1 MAIGY
6 LIGINKMPLK
16 QALKKAIKNEMEIIP
31 HFMKQLEVY
40 DLEKMA
46 FVSIQ
51 REWFDYFRFNLRLL
65 DSEFLIFISVV

>member
-16 QALKKAIKNEMEIIP
+16 QALKKVIKNEMEIIP

-51 REWFDYFRFNLRLL
+51 REWSSAILYCASNFFSFYFGK
-65 DSEFLIFISVV
+65 IK